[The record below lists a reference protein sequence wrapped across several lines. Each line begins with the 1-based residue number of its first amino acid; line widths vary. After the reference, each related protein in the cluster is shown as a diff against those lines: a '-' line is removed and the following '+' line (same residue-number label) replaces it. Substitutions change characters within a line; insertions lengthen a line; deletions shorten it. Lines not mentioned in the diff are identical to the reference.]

1 MRASGLLDMKP
12 PWGDSFD
19 MTDSSFFDGRGTGNA
34 LALSTSHC
42 SLQRGFWQT
51 FWSVKTLINSIASAF
66 YQFGTAAS
74 LDHLTES
81 HFRTQTRLWPKVNAI
96 ALSSEFHGKVTEL
109 QTDHTGMVTLWHQ
122 SRNTLQRE
130 D

>member
-1 MRASGLLDMKP
+1 MA
-12 PWGDSFD
+12 
-19 MTDSSFFDGRGTGNA
+19 DSSFFDGRGTGNT

-51 FWSVKTLINSIASAF
+51 FGSLETLINSIASALL
-66 YQFGTAAS
+66 S
-74 LDHLTES
+74 
-81 HFRTQTRLWPKVNAI
+81 TRICFQLKPLGRISFFAPKPGKVNAI
-96 ALSSEFHGKVTEL
+96 ALSSEFDENVTESH
-109 QTDHTGMVTLWHQ
+109 TDHTGMFMLWHQ

>member
-1 MRASGLLDMKP
+1 MA
-12 PWGDSFD
+12 
-19 MTDSSFFDGRGTGNA
+19 DSSFFDGRGTGNT

-51 FWSVKTLINSIASAF
+51 FGSLETLINSIASALLSARICF
-66 YQFGTAAS
+66 QLKPLGPNLIFEPKLGCG
-74 LDHLTES
+74 
-81 HFRTQTRLWPKVNAI
+81 KVNAI
-96 ALSSEFHGKVTEL
+96 ALSSEFDENVTESH
-109 QTDHTGMVTLWHQ
+109 TDHTVMFTLWHQ